1 MDTIYLVLIIFLFVL
16 AAFDLV
22 VGVSNDAVNFLNSA
36 VGSKAAPLRVVLGVA
51 ALGVFIG
58 SMMSNGMMEI
68 ARHGIFRPENFVFAD
83 IMVILLAAMITDIF
97 LLDIFNT
104 LGLPTST
111 TVSLVFELLGA
122 TMAMAVLSVAGDPT
136 GLLSYGDLVNTD
148 KVLSVILGIFLSVG
162 IAFVFGA
169 IVQFLTRV
177 LFTFNYKKNMKYFA
191 AIFGGLAITCIVYF
205 VLIKGLKD
213 STFMTKENLAWI
225 KENTAML
232 MLGCFVIFTFVMQ
245 ILYLFKINILKII
258 VLSGTFALA
267 LAFAGNDLV
276 NFIGVPLAGFAAFT
290 DYMAHGGGNIDTTL
304 KMESLQGPATT
315 PFYFLLAAGVIMV
328 IALFTSKKARS
339 VIETSV
345 NLSRQ
350 DEGEENFNSSGM
362 ARNIVRASHKMSE
375 WFADRIPQKAS
386 VWVNKRF
393 DRTGISVE
401 DDAAFDLLRASVNL
415 ILAALLIAMG
425 TSLKLPLSTTYVT
438 FMVAMGTSLSDRAWG
453 RDSAVFRISG
463 VVNVIGGWLITA
475 VAAFMLT
482 FVVAMI
488 IHFGGA
494 IAIVILGLLM
504 IYSLIVSQRKFRKSR
519 ANKEQNQT
527 KNKLLHAT
535 DKDEAL
541 SLLQQ
546 HAKDDMLDA
555 LEFVGENYK
564 NTVDAFCR
572 ENLRALRTIRSQAD
586 NKRKEMKD
594 IIRMGTLGIRKLSD
608 SSAIERGLYYYQSND
623 FASELVYSL
632 HRIVIPCE
640 EHIDNNFNP
649 LIDEQKADILTLV
662 FSISTFMEQC
672 CKMVREN
679 DYAKLDEFV
688 ESRNTHFLE
697 INKNKRRQ
705 LQRLQRM
712 DEQDIS
718 TKASMVYLTILHESQ
733 NMVSFTTNLAKVN
746 RKLQSENL
754 QEAAWEYDEFT
765 AQLQ

>member
-1 MDTIYLVLIIFLFVL
+1 MDTFYLILIIFLFVL
-16 AAFDLV
+16 AIFDLI

-36 VGSKAAPLRVVLGVA
+36 VGSKTAPLRVILGVA
-51 ALGVFIG
+51 AAGVFIG

-83 IMVILLAAMITDIF
+83 IMCILLAAMITDVF

-122 TMAMAVLSVAGDPT
+122 TMAMAILSVVNDPT
-136 GLLSYGDLVNTD
+136 GLLTYGALVNTD
-148 KVLSVILGIFLSVG
+148 KVLTVILGIFLSVG

-169 IVQFLTRV
+169 IVQFFTRL

-191 AIFGGLAITCIVYF
+191 AIFGGMAITCIIYF

-213 STFMTKENLAWI
+213 SNFITKENLAWI
-225 KENTAML
+225 KENTFML
-232 MLGCFVIFTFVMQ
+232 MLGCFAVFTVIMQ
-245 ILYLFKINILKII
+245 ILYLCKINILKII

-276 NFIGVPLAGFAAFT
+276 NFIGVPLAGFSAFT
-290 DYMAHGGGNIDTTL
+290 DYLAHGGGNIDTTL
-304 KMESLQGPATT
+304 KMESLQGPAVT
-315 PFYFLLAAGVIMV
+315 PAYFLLAAGAIMV

-375 WFADRIPQKAS
+375 WFADRIPERAS
-386 VWVNKRF
+386 VWINKRF
-393 DRTGISVE
+393 DRTGISLE

-504 IYSLIVSQRKFRKSR
+504 IYSLVISHRKFRKKQT
-519 ANKEQNQT
+519 NKEQNQT
-527 KNKLLHAT
+527 KHKLLNAT

-546 HAKDDMLDA
+546 QAKDDMMDA
-555 LEFVGENYK
+555 LEFVSENYK
-564 NTVDAFCR
+564 NTVDAFCC
-572 ENLRALRTIRSQAD
+572 ENLRTLRSIRNQVD
-586 NKRKEMKD
+586 NKRKEMRD
-594 IIRMGTLGIRKLSD
+594 VIRMGTLGIRKLSD
-608 SSAIERGLYYYQSND
+608 ASAIERGLYYYQSND

-632 HRIVIPCE
+632 HRIVTPCE

-649 LIDEQKADILTLV
+649 LIDEQKVDILTMV
-662 FSISTFMEQC
+662 FSIATFMDQC
-672 CKMVREN
+672 REMVKEN
-679 DYAKLDEFV
+679 DYTRLDEFV
-688 ESRNTHFLE
+688 ENRNKHLIE
-697 INKNKRRQ
+697 ISKNKRRQ

-718 TKASMVYLTILHESQ
+718 TKASMVYLTIIHESQ

-746 RKLQSENL
+746 RKLQSDNS
-754 QEAAWEYDEFT
+754 QEGAWEYDEFT